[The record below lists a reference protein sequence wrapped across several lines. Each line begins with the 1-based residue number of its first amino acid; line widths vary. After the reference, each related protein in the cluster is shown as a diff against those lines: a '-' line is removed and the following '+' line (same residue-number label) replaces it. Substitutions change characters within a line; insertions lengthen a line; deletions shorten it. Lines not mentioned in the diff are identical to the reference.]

1 MSLIAVLAHQET
13 DSFQTWRKR
22 NKTLQNS
29 LDFLFEINPQFT
41 EED

>member
-1 MSLIAVLAHQET
+1 MSLIALLAHHET
-13 DSFQTWRKR
+13 DSIQTRHKR